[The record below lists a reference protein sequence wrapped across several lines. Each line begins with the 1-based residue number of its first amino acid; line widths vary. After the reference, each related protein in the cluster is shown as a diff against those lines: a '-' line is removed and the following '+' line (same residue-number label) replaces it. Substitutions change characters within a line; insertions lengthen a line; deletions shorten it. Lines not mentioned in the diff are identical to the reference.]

1 MRDTR
6 LKPYQVRKWRA
17 HFGAR
22 PEVCL
27 STYRKLVK
35 SNPDLSLRYF
45 FMALYFLKTY
55 GTEETIATRFRVDP
69 QTVRTWV
76 WRIIFWIADLAP
88 SLVST
93 SNM

>member
-1 MRDTR
+1 MLDQKFAYLPT
-6 LKPYQVRKWRA
+6 A
-17 HFGAR
+17 
-22 PEVCL
+22 
-27 STYRKLVK
+27 
-35 SNPDLSLRYF
+35 NSLNRTLTSRF
-45 FMALYFLKTY
+45 DFLKTY

-93 SNM
+93 SYM